1 MACAHFI
8 PAILMISF
16 SLRTCGWKGGTIDSW
31 SYDGSHSLHS
41 CYFYDIFFIAHAQM
55 EGWYDRQL
63 VCPRSLYVEVLVPT
77 QKHKLCQTFT
87 KTAILDEQIWVEI

>member
-1 MACAHFI
+1 
-8 PAILMISF
+8 
-16 SLRTCGWKGGTIDSW
+16 
-31 SYDGSHSLHS
+31 
-41 CYFYDIFFIAHAQM
+41 M